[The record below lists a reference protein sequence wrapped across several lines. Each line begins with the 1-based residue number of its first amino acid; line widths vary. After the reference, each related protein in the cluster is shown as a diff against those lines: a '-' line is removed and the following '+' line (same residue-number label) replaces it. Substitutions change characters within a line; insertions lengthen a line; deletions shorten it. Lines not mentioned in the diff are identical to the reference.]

1 MKLRNIKTF
10 EPLTPK
16 VTNLLRNAIINGD
29 IKPGER
35 LNETLIS
42 GKLGI
47 SRSPIREAFK
57 ILESENLVET
67 YGRRGTFVK
76 DLSIKEIDEIYTVI
90 KLINL
95 AATRLA
101 ASHMNEARKK
111 ELVSIMKKVERIVG
125 THDIDKVKPLST
137 ELHTFIMKASEN
149 SLLLKIHNNLRIQQE
164 RFRIKGTSY
173 GATEIADIVNE
184 HITILKALLNGDAN
198 EAELLMA
205 NHVDNARSRVLN
217 ALRKNNDIN
226 LM

>member
-29 IKPGER
+29 IKSGER

-111 ELVSIMKKVERIVG
+111 ELVSIM
-125 THDIDKVKPLST
+125 
-137 ELHTFIMKASEN
+137 
-149 SLLLKIHNNLRIQQE
+149 
-164 RFRIKGTSY
+164 IKM
-173 GATEIADIVNE
+173 E
-184 HITILKALLNGDAN
+184 
-198 EAELLMA
+198 
-205 NHVDNARSRVLN
+205 
-217 ALRKNNDIN
+217 
-226 LM
+226 